1 MPFARKTITA
11 YEALYEAQKIAY
23 APVIFQVVRS
33 LRDLG
38 ILKVL
43 DEAGRQGIKASEIGK
58 KLGLSQYGVET
69 LLESGSSCDVV
80 EYDSNAHT
88 PYKDRVYFLSKTGYF
103 LLNDPMTRI
112 NMDFNHHV
120 CYHGLA
126 RLDQAVT
133 DGKPRGLACLDKD
146 RKTFYEALPHL
157 PDAARNSWYA
167 FDHFYSDISYPL
179 ILPVVLR
186 HRPASIV
193 DVGTN
198 TGKFAIFMARNNPD
212 IRISAID
219 LPDQLAIARQNAIDA
234 GVADRIDA
242 IAMDLLD
249 ASNPLPAGLD
259 VYWMSQFLSC
269 FGRDE
274 IISILKRAREAM
286 HGESRLFIMET
297 CWDRQQHEAS
307 AFALINTSPYFTC
320 IANGNSKM
328 YHSEELQH
336 CIAGAGLDLV
346 QITDG
351 LGICHSLFECRSSQT
366 PR

>member
-1 MPFARKTITA
+1 MPFARKKISA

-38 ILKVL
+38 ILKLL
-43 DEAGRQGIKASEIGK
+43 DESGKQGMTAAAIGET
-58 KLGLSQYGVET
+58 LGLSQYGVET

-80 EYDSNAHT
+80 EYDRDAST
-88 PYKDRVYFLSKTGYF
+88 GYKDRVYFLSKTGYF

-112 NMDFNHHV
+112 NMNFNHHV

-126 RLDQAVT
+126 SLDEAVA
-133 DGKPRGLACLDKD
+133 DGKPRGLASLDKD

-167 FDHFYSDISYPL
+167 FDHYYSDISYPL
-179 ILPVVLR
+179 ILQIVLSNQ
-186 HRPASIV
+186 PDSIV
-193 DVGTN
+193 DIGTN
-198 TGKFAIFMARNNPD
+198 TGKFAIFLARKEPD
-212 IRISAID
+212 IRISMID
-219 LPDQLAIARQNAIDA
+219 LPDQLAIARQNTVDA
-234 GVADRIDA
+234 GVSDRINA

-249 ASNPLPAGLD
+249 TDNPLPPGLD

-269 FGRDE
+269 FGQDE

-286 HGESRLFIMET
+286 KGDSRLFIMET
-297 CWDRQQHEAS
+297 CWDRQRHEAS
-307 AFALINTSPYFTC
+307 AYSLVNTSPYFTC

-328 YHSEELQH
+328 YHSEELKY
-336 CIAGAGLDLV
+336 CISKAGLQLTG
-346 QITDG
+346 ITDG
-351 LGICHSLFECRSSQT
+351 LGICHSLFECR
-366 PR
+366 R